1 MVLNLKMIR
10 EQRGITISQLSY
22 KSGVARSYITE
33 LEIEKYINPSLAVI
47 CKLCIALNLTQN
59 ELISKDYWNFKKR

>member
-1 MVLNLKMIR
+1 MEDYMVLNLKMIR

-33 LEIEKYINPSLAVI
+33 LETENWLECFILV
-47 CKLCIALNLTQN
+47 
-59 ELISKDYWNFKKR
+59 